1 MRECPGRIG
10 PGAQGPIGPSRSW
23 ISLNSFK
30 LEIGFLDKGE
40 FKSFKLEI
48 GFLDKGEFKL
58 FKLEI
63 GLEEGQGLPPPLY
76 IEGGCAPSPHTHLP
90 PSPSSLA
97 TFLSP
102 SRLFVGEAL
111 QQKFSTIY
119 TTPSCCRSNL
129 SLHHTCWSEEG
140 GDVEVLHVC
149 ISRRHR
155 HLWC

>member
-40 FKSFKLEI
+40 FKLFKLEI

-63 GLEEGQGLPPPLY
+63 GLEDGQGLAAPPLY
-76 IEGGCAPSPHTHLP
+76 IYRAGAPPPPEPHTF
-90 PSPSSLA
+90 PSNPSRPAVL
-97 TFLSP
+97 LSP
-102 SRLFVGEAL
+102 SRLLVGEAL
-111 QQKFSTIY
+111 LQ
-119 TTPSCCRSNL
+119 
-129 SLHHTCWSEEG
+129 
-140 GDVEVLHVC
+140 
-149 ISRRHR
+149 
-155 HLWC
+155 